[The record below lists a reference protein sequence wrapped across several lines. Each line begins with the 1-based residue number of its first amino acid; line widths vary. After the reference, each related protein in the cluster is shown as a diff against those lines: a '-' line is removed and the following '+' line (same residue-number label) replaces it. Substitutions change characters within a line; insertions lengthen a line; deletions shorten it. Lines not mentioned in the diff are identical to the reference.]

1 MWQSGP
7 MSWSSGVPFHHRI
20 QQRRTKA
27 QRSYSPRTRRQ
38 DDSSAE
44 ATCPVPA
51 PTCPPCSSHMGPFT
65 ALALSEMPVS
75 SPFWALLRLFPRPSP
90 WIFARLAVSHPS
102 VLGTLVSS
110 GDAFFTRLLIH
121 SLVSRSLLLLDY
133 PSYLV
138 YYLSPQ
144 QSPCVAFCWQ
154 NITHHHPPNPMSE

>member
-1 MWQSGP
+1 MAGSHSIIGYSKEGP
-7 MSWSSGVPFHHRI
+7 KHRGATAPELDGRTTPLRK
-20 QQRRTKA
+20 QRA
-27 QRSYSPRTRRQ
+27 QYP
-38 DDSSAE
+38 
-44 ATCPVPA
+44 PPPA
-51 PTCPPCSSHMGPFT
+51 PPYSSHMGPFT

-75 SPFWALLRLFPRPSP
+75 FPFWALLRLFPRPGGPIP

-102 VLGTLVSS
+102 VLGTLLSS
-110 GDAFFTRLLIH
+110 GDAFSTSLLIH

-133 PSYLV
+133 LSHLV